1 VLWFDDDWFVTDF
14 EGEPARSISDR
25 RRKMIPLRDVAG
37 MLRSFS
43 YLVATLEGSGTPAP
57 EWFEHEARTRFLAA
71 YREAV
76 QRTGLLPSAEGVQE
90 RLLDLFE
97 LEKVLYELRYEL
109 EHRPDWVGVP
119 VAGIARFLDRIE
131 R

>member
-1 VLWFDDDWFVTDF
+1 
-14 EGEPARSISDR
+14 
-25 RRKMIPLRDVAG
+25 MIPLRDVAG
-37 MLRSFS
+37 MLRSFA
-43 YLVATLEGSGTPAP
+43 YLVATLDGQGTAVPEG
-57 EWFEHEARTRFLAA
+57 FEDDARARFLAA
-71 YREAV
+71 YREAM

-109 EHRPDWVGVP
+109 AHRPDWVGVP
-119 VAGIARFLDRIE
+119 VAGIARFLDRVD